1 MRKINIAVDGY
12 SSCGKSTL
20 AQQIAEILGYLYI
33 DSGAMYRAIT
43 LHGIK
48 TGSIIGDN
56 VDVEKLK
63 AQLREVHVILQYD
76 PESKRSYPI
85 LNGENVSKEI
95 HTMEV
100 ANAVSRVSEIKEV
113 REKLVNLQKKAAES
127 KGVVMDGRDIGTVVI
142 PSAELKLFI
151 TADTN
156 VRAERRYEELKNRG
170 TEVGY
175 LDILNNIKSRDER
188 DSKRELSPLVQ
199 ADDAIILDNTHLTPE
214 EQLTYVIGLINNLVS
229 AQEA

>member
-63 AQLREVHVILQYD
+63 AQLREVHVVLQYD

-95 HTMEV
+95 HSMEV

-142 PSAELKLFI
+142 PSAELKLFM

-170 TEVGY
+170 TKVGY

-214 EQLTYVIGLINNLVS
+214 EQLTYAIGLINNLVS
-229 AQEA
+229 EQEA

>member
-20 AQQIAEILGYLYI
+20 AKQIAEILGYLYI

-48 TGSIIGDN
+48 TGSVTGGN
-56 VDVEKLK
+56 VNVEELK
-63 AQLREVHVILQYD
+63 GQLREVHVVLQYD

-85 LNGENVSKEI
+85 LNGENVDKEI
-95 HTMEV
+95 HSMEV

-113 REKLVNLQKKAAES
+113 REKLVNLQKKASES

-142 PSAELKLFI
+142 PNAELKLFM
-151 TADTN
+151 TADSN
-156 VRAERRYEELKNRG
+156 VRAERRYEQLKNRG
-170 TEVGY
+170 AEIGY

-188 DSKRELSPLVQ
+188 DSKREISPLIQ

-214 EQLTYVIGLINNLVS
+214 EQLTYAIGLINNLVS
-229 AQEA
+229 EQEV

>member
-20 AQQIAEILGYLYI
+20 AKQIAEILGYLYI

-48 TGSIIGDN
+48 TGSIIGDK
-56 VDVEKLK
+56 VDADELK
-63 AQLREVHVILQYD
+63 SQLTDVHVILQYD

-85 LNGENVSKEI
+85 LNGENVDKEI
-95 HTMEV
+95 HSMEV

-113 REKLVNLQKKAAES
+113 REKLINLQKKAAES

-142 PSAELKLFI
+142 PSAELKLFM

-156 VRAERRYEELKNRG
+156 VRAERRYEQLKNKG
-170 TEVGY
+170 TKVGY
-175 LDILNNIKSRDER
+175 LEILNNIKSRDER

-214 EQLTYVIGLINNLVS
+214 EQLTYAIGLINNLVS
-229 AQEA
+229 EQEA

>member
-20 AQQIAEILGYLYI
+20 AKQIAEILGYLYI

-48 TGSIIGDN
+48 TGSIIGDK
-56 VDVEKLK
+56 VDADELK
-63 AQLREVHVILQYD
+63 SQLTDVHVILQYD

-85 LNGENVSKEI
+85 LNGENVDKEI
-95 HTMEV
+95 HSMEV

-113 REKLVNLQKKAAES
+113 REKLINLQKKAAES

-142 PSAELKLFI
+142 PSAELKLFM

-156 VRAERRYEELKNRG
+156 VRAERRYEQLKNKG
-170 TEVGY
+170 TKVGY
-175 LDILNNIKSRDER
+175 LEILNNIKSRDER

-214 EQLTYVIGLINNLVS
+214 EQLTYAIGLINNLVS
-229 AQEA
+229 GQEA

>member
-142 PSAELKLFI
+142 PSAELKLFM

-214 EQLTYVIGLINNLVS
+214 EQLTYAIGLINNLVS
-229 AQEA
+229 EQEA

>member
-20 AQQIAEILGYLYI
+20 AKQIAEILGYLYI

-48 TGSIIGDN
+48 TGSIIGDK
-56 VDVEKLK
+56 VDADELK
-63 AQLREVHVILQYD
+63 SQLTDVHVILQYD

-85 LNGENVSKEI
+85 LNGENVDKEI
-95 HTMEV
+95 HSMEV

-113 REKLVNLQKKAAES
+113 REKLINLQKKAAES

-142 PSAELKLFI
+142 PSAELKLFM
-151 TADTN
+151 TADAN
-156 VRAERRYEELKNRG
+156 IRAERRFEQLKNKG
-170 TEVGY
+170 TKVGY
-175 LDILNNIKSRDER
+175 LEILNNIKSRDER

-214 EQLTYVIGLINNLVS
+214 EQLTYAIGLINNLVS
-229 AQEA
+229 GQEA